1 MFKLFNRRHKRLS
14 IEGDSIFIDNS
25 NDNIGKAEEMETVFK
40 LTQPVPEIKVYE
52 NNQLIRLYRIDTVS
66 TNSNL
71 TGQFLHS
78 SIRVLDNSAVMIDGV
93 ISKSDTSLPKWT
105 DQDYEAVRFQP
116 FFLSNA
122 NEKNIQLIGKGL
134 FDRGLH
140 FSGTVTPTTVRCVCI
155 CDNCRQSFSLQ
166 HFHAGFSEL
175 QYFYSTNSKET
186 LLVPYG
192 AIANMPTQLQETI
205 DLAILKK
212 LESLLPT
219 FLDGHFRYFNSFKC
233 PHCLTSFIDFEK
245 FPEMRP
251 KEYYGNTLLNQKP
264 KKWTDQTGS

>member
-40 LTQPVPEIKVYE
+40 LTQPTPEIKVYE
-52 NNQLIRLYRIDTVS
+52 NNQLIRLYSIDTVS

-71 TGQFLHS
+71 IGQFLHS
-78 SIRVLDNSAVMIDGV
+78 SIRILNNSAVMIDGV
-93 ISKSDTSLPKWT
+93 ISKSATTFPKWT
-105 DQDYEAVRFQP
+105 DQKYEAVRLHP
-116 FFLSNA
+116 FFLSDVND
-122 NEKNIQLIGKGL
+122 KNKQLIGKGL

-166 HFHAGFSEL
+166 HFHAGFSET
-175 QYFYSTNSKET
+175 QYFYSSDSRET

-192 AIANMPTQLQETI
+192 AIVNMPTQLQETV
-205 DLAILKK
+205 DLATLKEVETK
-212 LESLLPT
+212 LPKS
-219 FLDGHFRYFNSFKC
+219 LDGDFRYFNSFKC
-233 PHCLTSFIDFEK
+233 PKCLTPFIDFERN
-245 FPEMRP
+245 PEMRP
-251 KEYYGNTLLNQKP
+251 KEYYGNTLLNQKT
-264 KKWTDQTGS
+264 KQWTDQTGS